1 MTTIPDPNTQD
12 RVRSMPCS
20 AAAPCVRSW
29 RFPLGANTVNMLV
42 ECASGELDDEFFDAW
57 IELATMFKRNFAA
70 VERTKDEQI
79 TEQPNDKLSDG
90 SGL

>member
-1 MTTIPDPNTQD
+1 
-12 RVRSMPCS
+12 
-20 AAAPCVRSW
+20 
-29 RFPLGANTVNMLV
+29 MLV